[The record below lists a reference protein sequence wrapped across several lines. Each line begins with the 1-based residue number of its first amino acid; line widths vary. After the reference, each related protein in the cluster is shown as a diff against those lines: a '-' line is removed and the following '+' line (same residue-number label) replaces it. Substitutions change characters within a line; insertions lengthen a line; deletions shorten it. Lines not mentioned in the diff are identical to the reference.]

1 MGFFS
6 ELPHLT
12 ELTCQKPFPEGTKT
26 GRLILIS
33 IDLNRHCHRATLSP
47 IHSPE
52 GPFIFLRSHLS
63 FYKSST
69 FFLLKWYVNPKC
81 VHLLISSVNSQLF
94 HNYIFSIF
102 LLSSLFVILICCI
115 PIRKAPPLK
124 SREFGVLYSPLPT
137 MQPQHTRARACCW
150 NLVYPVIGADSSMC
164 SPPRLHLGNR
174 ACVFAHNP
182 DAEAQ
187 LSGARANIIF
197 STLNCETSSLVRL
210 EWWPVSARTF
220 MSLQRW
226 D

>member
-1 MGFFS
+1 
-6 ELPHLT
+6 
-12 ELTCQKPFPEGTKT
+12 
-26 GRLILIS
+26 
-33 IDLNRHCHRATLSP
+33 
-47 IHSPE
+47 
-52 GPFIFLRSHLS
+52 
-63 FYKSST
+63 
-69 FFLLKWYVNPKC
+69 
-81 VHLLISSVNSQLF
+81 
-94 HNYIFSIF
+94 
-102 LLSSLFVILICCI
+102 
-115 PIRKAPPLK
+115 
-124 SREFGVLYSPLPT
+124 LYSPLPT